1 MSAPTHRILIVDD
14 DADIRSILTTNL
26 EASGFEVISAENG
39 QEGIEK
45 AKEGGIDLILM
56 DVRMPIMSGTEAVST
71 MKTDEQ
77 LKAIPVIFLSNFG
90 EEKEVDA
97 WIDQKFAKDLG
108 AIDYMK
114 KSEDLSKIVE
124 RINSALTPP
133 LA

>member
-14 DADIRSILTTNL
+14 DADIRSILTTKL
-26 EASGFEVISAENG
+26 EASGFQVVSAENG

-56 DVRMPIMSGTEAVST
+56 DVRMPIMSGTEAVSN

-77 LKAIPVIFLSNFG
+77 LKMIPVIFLSNFG

-124 RINSALTPP
+124 RIKTALPP
-133 LA
+133 QI

>member
-14 DADIRSILTTNL
+14 DADIRSILTTKL
-26 EASGFEVISAENG
+26 EASGFQVVSAENG

-56 DVRMPIMSGTEAVST
+56 DVRMPIMSGTEAVSN

-124 RINSALTPP
+124 RIKSALPSQ
-133 LA
+133 A

>member
-14 DADIRSILTTNL
+14 DADIRSILTTKL
-26 EASGFEVISAENG
+26 EASGFQVVSAENG

-56 DVRMPIMSGTEAVST
+56 DVRMPIMSGTEAVSN

-124 RINSALTPP
+124 RIKTALPP
-133 LA
+133 QA

>member
-14 DADIRSILTTNL
+14 DADIRSILTTKL
-26 EASGFEVISAENG
+26 EASGFQVVSAENG

-45 AKEGGIDLILM
+45 TKEGGIDLILM
-56 DVRMPIMSGTEAVST
+56 DVRMPIMSGTEAVSN

-124 RINSALTPP
+124 RIKTALPP
-133 LA
+133 QA

>member
-14 DADIRSILTTNL
+14 DADIRSILTTKL
-26 EASGFEVISAENG
+26 EASGFQVISAENG
-39 QEGIEK
+39 QEGIAK
-45 AKEGGIDLILM
+45 AKEGGVDLILM
-56 DVRMPIMSGTEAVST
+56 DVRMPIMSGTEAVSN

-124 RINSALTPP
+124 RINTAL
-133 LA
+133 ASQA

>member
-14 DADIRSILTTNL
+14 DADIRSILTTKL
-26 EASGFEVISAENG
+26 EASGFEVVAAENG

-45 AKEGGIDLILM
+45 AKGGGIDLILM
-56 DVRMPIMSGTEAVST
+56 DVRMPIMSGTEAVSI

-114 KSEDLSKIVE
+114 KSEDLSRIVE
-124 RINSALTPP
+124 RINGALAPQ
-133 LA
+133 A

>member
-14 DADIRSILTTNL
+14 DADIRSILTTKL
-26 EASGFEVISAENG
+26 EASGFQVVSAENG

-45 AKEGGIDLILM
+45 AKEGGIDLVLM
-56 DVRMPIMSGTEAVST
+56 DVRMPIMSGTEAVSN

-77 LKAIPVIFLSNFG
+77 LKMIPVIFLSNFG

-124 RINSALTPP
+124 RIKNALPSA
-133 LA
+133 A